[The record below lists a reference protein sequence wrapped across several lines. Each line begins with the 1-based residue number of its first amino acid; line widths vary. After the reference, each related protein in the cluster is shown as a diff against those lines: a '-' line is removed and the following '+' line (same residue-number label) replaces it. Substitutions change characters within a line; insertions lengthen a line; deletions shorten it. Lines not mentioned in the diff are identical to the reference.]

1 MDLYE
6 EQGSRA
12 VEELGNTGI
21 LPEEL
26 KGKSAKEVEA
36 AVKEKAEERA
46 RLQKKIADVGRQ
58 RDTWLNKW
66 KAEQSASGGGKANT
80 LDNAIIQA
88 GGPAGMLRLKKLLFR
103 TSFPIL
109 VFP

>member
-1 MDLYE
+1 M
-6 EQGSRA
+6 
-12 VEELGNTGI
+12 EELGNTGI

-36 AVKEKAEERA
+36 VVKEKAEERA

-80 LDNAIIQA
+80 LDDAIIQA
-88 GGPAGMLRLKKLLFR
+88 VRRQAGRKKF
-103 TSFPIL
+103 SFVEENVPYENS
-109 VFP
+109 PMNKEQ